1 MRLGAGTAA
10 AIAELALA
18 AIHRAYP
25 VKPGHVLLGDGD
37 ARPPREVTPVFYGA
51 FDWHSSVHGHWT
63 LVRLVR
69 LFPDAAWAPRARGA
83 LARSFTPEGVAA
95 EVAYLA
101 AHPTFEVPYGVA
113 WLLQLDAELAEAKG
127 AMRTWRDALAP
138 LVALGAA
145 RLAAHVG
152 RLPCPVRGGEH
163 AQTAFAIG
171 LALDHARTVGSA
183 ATTQLLVERARAFY
197 GADRDAPVDYEP
209 SAHDFLSPSLAE
221 ADVMRRVLDA
231 SAFPRWLDD
240 FLPRLDRF
248 EPVVTIDP
256 SDGKLA
262 HWGGLDLS
270 RAWMLRGIA
279 SALPADHRARAELAA
294 RAEAHERA
302 GLAELTG
309 DHYAGAHWL
318 GSFALYSLS
327 DRGIHSPAS

>member
-10 AIAELALA
+10 AIAELALS

-63 LVRLVR
+63 LVRLLR
-69 LFPDAAWAPRARGA
+69 LFPDAAWAPRAQGA
-83 LARSFTPEGVAA
+83 LARSFTAEGVAG
-95 EVAYLA
+95 EVAYLS

-127 AMRTWRDALAP
+127 AMSGWRGTLAP
-138 LVALGAA
+138 LVELGAA
-145 RLAAHVG
+145 RLAAHVA

-163 AQTAFAIG
+163 AQTAFAMG
-171 LALDHARTVGSA
+171 LALDRARTVGDGA
-183 ATTQLLVERARAFY
+183 AAVQLVEHARAFY

-221 ADVMRRVLDA
+221 ADLMRRALDA
-231 SAFPRWLDD
+231 SDFARWLGD
-240 FLPRLDRF
+240 FLPRFDRF
-248 EPVVTIDP
+248 EPVVTADP

-262 HWGGLDLS
+262 HWGGLNFS

-279 SALPADHRARAELAA
+279 SASPRPDLSA

-309 DHYAGAHWL
+309 DHYAGSHWL

-327 DRGIHSPAS
+327 DRGIIRAAT